1 MRKERKI
8 AENVRKPQGIFGRKI
23 AKEMNDHHESLAR
36 WGLTH
41 IKIEEDYQI
50 LDIGCGGGRNIYR
63 FAKSIHEGKV
73 FGIDYSDTSVKVSSE
88 LNKEYIKNG
97 IVEIKKGTVSAIPY
111 DDNKFN
117 LVTAFETYYF
127 WPDLINDLKEVLR
140 VMSED
145 AIFLLV
151 NEMYECENP
160 EKMENTRKWA
170 ELCNFELH
178 NPSQFEKLL
187 TEAGFSN
194 VRIYENV
201 EEGWITVVA
210 SKKSNN

>member
-1 MRKERKI
+1 MRKEHKI
-8 AENVRKPQGIFGRKI
+8 AENVRKPQGIFGRKV
-23 AKEMNDHHESLAR
+23 AKEMNVHHESLAR

-41 IKIEEDYQI
+41 VNIEEDYHI
-50 LDIGCGGGRNIYR
+50 LDIGCGGGRNINR
-63 FAKSIHEGKV
+63 FAKLIRKGKV
-73 FGIDYSDTSVKVSSE
+73 FGIDYSDTSVKISSE
-88 LNKEYIKNG
+88 LNKEYIKKG

-111 DDNKFN
+111 EDNKFD

-127 WPDLINDLKEVLR
+127 WPDLLNDLKEVLR
-140 VMSED
+140 VMKEG
-145 AIFLLV
+145 ANFLLV

-178 NPSQFEKLL
+178 NPSQFENFL
-187 TEAGFSN
+187 TDAGFSN
-194 VRIYENV
+194 IRIHENV
-201 EEGWITVVA
+201 EEGWITAVA